1 MQAIEF
7 ETYVDQRAIQIPI
20 QYQLI
25 DHAKVKVILLYSEP
39 EKKGNYNKQ
48 SLLLAFAKAQQKGVF
63 KNITNSV
70 TWQKQERDEW
80 E

>member
-7 ETYVDQRAIQIPI
+7 ETYVNHRAIQIPTH
-20 QYQLI
+20 YQII
-25 DHAKVKVILLYSEP
+25 DNAKVKVILLYSEP
-39 EKKGNYNKQ
+39 ETKGNYNKQ
-48 SLLLAFAKAQQKGVF
+48 LLLLAFTKAQQKGVF

-70 TWQKQERDEW
+70 TWQKQLRDEW

>member
-7 ETYVDQRAIQIPI
+7 ETYINHKAIQIPLQF
-20 QYQLI
+20 QYI
-25 DHAKVKVILLYSEP
+25 DNVKVKVILLYSEP

-48 SLLLAFAKAQQKGVF
+48 SLLVSFAKAQQKGVF
-63 KNITNSV
+63 ENINNSI
-70 TWQKQERDEW
+70 TWQKDLRDEW

>member
-7 ETYVDQRAIQIPI
+7 ETYVNHRAIQIPMH
-20 QYQLI
+20 YQII
-25 DHAKVKVILLYSEP
+25 DNAKVKVILLYSEP
-39 EKKGNYNKQ
+39 ETKGNYNKQ
-48 SLLLAFAKAQQKGVF
+48 LLSLAFTKAQQKGVF

-70 TWQKQERDEW
+70 TWQKQLRDEW

>member
-7 ETYVDQRAIQIPI
+7 ETYVNHRAIHIPS

-25 DHAKVKVILLYSEP
+25 DNAKVKVILLYSEP

-48 SLLLAFAKAQQKGVF
+48 LLLLAFEKAQQKGVF
-63 KNITNSV
+63 INISNSV
-70 TWQKQERDEW
+70 IWQKQLRDEW

>member
-7 ETYVDQRAIQIPI
+7 ETYVNHRAIQIPL

-25 DHAKVKVILLYSEP
+25 DNAKVKVILLYSEP
-39 EKKGNYNKQ
+39 ETKGNYNKQ
-48 SLLLAFAKAQQKGVF
+48 LLLLAFTKAQQKGVF

-70 TWQKQERDEW
+70 TWQKQSRDEW

>member
-70 TWQKQERDEW
+70 TWQKQVRDEW